1 MANRPLQKKVLIADD
16 SEILNNM
23 LRDVFEDHGYEVF
36 QSFDGLEA
44 KTAFLKN
51 QPDLVLID
59 LQLPKLDGFEV
70 LRFIKDRSSRAI
82 VILMTGVGS
91 QEIAVKAMKLGADE
105 YLSKPF
111 EMDGIAAIAE
121 KLLAG
126 RKALEENIR
135 LKKRIQRNEKY
146 AAQLASSIN
155 EALLTTD
162 SKGNIRFANRAT
174 SEMWGYSLDELMNK
188 DIHFLIQA
196 ESRALLSRNLIKDT
210 LRNGKAEGE
219 FIFRKKDRG
228 TFPGYLSS
236 SLIQERGRNPDVVVV
251 IADLTRLH
259 EVERRLKYSEKMAS
273 LGKVVEGVAH
283 EVRNCLTSLG
293 GFALRLKKTV
303 NDNPTG
309 NEYVEIILKDVK
321 RLEKM
326 VKDIEEYVRFSKF
339 HQFRMSSVDLV
350 EIAQKARN
358 RALQKL
364 SSEMNRVVFVLNE
377 ESNLPK
383 ISADPEALEEV
394 FYNIILNSY
403 EAMPKGGRLKV
414 DMKRIGSSIG
424 ILFSDTGIGIENED
438 LTEIFNPFVTSKTS
452 GAGMGLSKALLLV
465 EEHGGTLKVS
475 SQPHKGAV
483 FQLTLPIE
491 RSANGF
497 S

>member
-1 MANRPLQKKVLIADD
+1 
-16 SEILNNM
+16 
-23 LRDVFEDHGYEVF
+23 
-36 QSFDGLEA
+36 
-44 KTAFLKN
+44 
-51 QPDLVLID
+51 
-59 LQLPKLDGFEV
+59 
-70 LRFIKDRSSRAI
+70 
-82 VILMTGVGS
+82 
-91 QEIAVKAMKLGADE
+91 
-105 YLSKPF
+105 
-111 EMDGIAAIAE
+111 
-121 KLLAG
+121 
-126 RKALEENIR
+126 
-135 LKKRIQRNEKY
+135 
-146 AAQLASSIN
+146 
-155 EALLTTD
+155 
-162 SKGNIRFANRAT
+162 
-174 SEMWGYSLDELMNK
+174 
-188 DIHFLIQA
+188 
-196 ESRALLSRNLIKDT
+196 
-210 LRNGKAEGE
+210 
-219 FIFRKKDRG
+219 
-228 TFPGYLSS
+228 
-236 SLIQERGRNPDVVVV
+236 
-251 IADLTRLH
+251 
-259 EVERRLKYSEKMAS
+259 MAS

-293 GFALRLKKTV
+293 GFALRLRKTI

-309 NEYVEIILKDVK
+309 NEYVDIILKDVK

-339 HQFRMSSVDLV
+339 HQFRMVSVDLIR
-350 EIAQKARN
+350 IAQQARN
-358 RALQKL
+358 RALQKV
-364 SSEMNRVVFVLNE
+364 SSEMDRVVFVLNE

-414 DMKRIGSSIG
+414 DMKRIGPSVS

-491 RSANGF
+491 RSGNGF

>member
-1 MANRPLQKKVLIADD
+1 
-16 SEILNNM
+16 
-23 LRDVFEDHGYEVF
+23 
-36 QSFDGLEA
+36 
-44 KTAFLKN
+44 
-51 QPDLVLID
+51 
-59 LQLPKLDGFEV
+59 
-70 LRFIKDRSSRAI
+70 
-82 VILMTGVGS
+82 
-91 QEIAVKAMKLGADE
+91 
-105 YLSKPF
+105 
-111 EMDGIAAIAE
+111 
-121 KLLAG
+121 
-126 RKALEENIR
+126 
-135 LKKRIQRNEKY
+135 
-146 AAQLASSIN
+146 
-155 EALLTTD
+155 
-162 SKGNIRFANRAT
+162 
-174 SEMWGYSLDELMNK
+174 MNK

-210 LRNGKAEGE
+210 LRDGKAEGE